1 MNFLHI
7 PVMKSEVINALAL
20 KNGATIVDA
29 TVGGAGHSKEIAK
42 HIKSGT
48 LICIDQDN
56 DALCASWEELN
67 KINDVKVSMVHANF
81 VDIREKL
88 DELGILKVDGIM
100 ADLGVSSFQIDEI
113 SRGFSYTKD
122 APLDM
127 RMNRGQ
133 KLSASEVVNEWR
145 EEELK
150 RIIENFGEER
160 YSGRIASAIVNARP
174 IQTTGQLSEII
185 KSAVPEGYGK
195 TGGHPAKR
203 TFQAIRIAVNNE
215 LAILEKFINDSVEV
229 LSPKGRLVM
238 ISFHSLEDR
247 IIKQA
252 FKRLATDCVCPPK
265 TPICICGHKA
275 TVKILTK
282 KPIEPTAHEI
292 KENPRAASA
301 KIRVIEKL

>member
-1 MNFLHI
+1 
-7 PVMKSEVINALAL
+7 MKSEVINALAL